1 MKLAE
6 KTYLFRMRSALNKL
20 NPNLNSKLILGSAIL
35 LGASLASVIV
45 TQGQN
50 TAHDPGPRAGTV
62 NAGRPLPGLSQA
74 ERSYFED
81 GQDRFGEIDSVSGT
95 AKGETGSG
103 LGPGY
108 NANSCASCHAQPA
121 TGGSSPSASAFPNI
135 GPNPQILQ
143 ANLDGAANVVPSFI
157 TANGPV
163 REARFKFVVD
173 ANGNLTDSADGG
185 VHDLFTIQGRTDAPG
200 CQLPQPNFQQMLD
213 QNNVV
218 FRIPTPTFG
227 LGLVENISEYA
238 IMNNAAVNAAARQT
252 LGISGHVNRSGN
264 DGTITRF
271 GWKAQNKSLLM
282 FAGEAY
288 NVEQGVSN
296 ELFINERGVAPP
308 DTAPASC
315 IFNQTPEDRTNFA
328 ATKAGRFLHRSN
340 PTTEVLSDLA
350 GFANFMRFLDQPKP
364 ACAGTG
370 CSASIQNGR
379 NLFVNVVQCGL
390 CHTPTLT
397 TTGSG
402 YSRSLNNANAN
413 LFSDLMVHHMGTG
426 LADGVSQGNAG
437 PDEFRS
443 APLWGLG
450 QRVFFLHDG
459 RTSDLLQAILAHA
472 SDGSEANQVIN
483 NFNNL
488 TESQK
493 QDLLNFLRSL

>member
-6 KTYLFRMRSALNKL
+6 RMVPHHIRNSIEKFNTSLR
-20 NPNLNSKLILGSAIL
+20 SKLILGNAIL
-35 LGASLASVIV
+35 LVLSLASVV
-45 TQGQN
+45 ATQGQN
-50 TAHDPGPRAGTV
+50 TAHDPGPRGGTI
-62 NAGRPLPGLSQA
+62 NAGQPLPGLSFA
-74 ERSYFED
+74 ELTYFQD
-81 GQDRFGEIDSVSGT
+81 GQDRFSEVDSVSGT
-95 AKGETGSG
+95 VKGEDGSG
-103 LGPGY
+103 LGPGF
-108 NANSCASCHAQPA
+108 NANSCAACHAQPA
-121 TGGSSPSASAFPNI
+121 EGGSSPSVSAFPNI
-135 GPNPQILQ
+135 GPNPQIAQ
-143 ANLDGAANVVPSFI
+143 ANLDGAANIVPSFV
-157 TANGPV
+157 AVDGPV
-163 REARFKFVVD
+163 CEARFKFAVD
-173 ANGNLTDSADGG
+173 ANGNLTDSPDGG

-200 CQLPQPNFQQMLD
+200 CQLPQPNFQQMQDLG
-213 QNNVV
+213 NVV

-238 IMNNAAVNAAARQT
+238 IMNNAAANAAARQA

-271 GWKAQNKSLLM
+271 GWKGQNKSLLM

-296 ELFINERGVAPP
+296 ELFGNERGVAPP
-308 DTAPASC
+308 ATPPANC

-328 ATKAGRFLHRSN
+328 ATRGGRFRHRSN

-350 GFANFMRFLDQPKP
+350 GFANFMRFLDQPRP
-364 ACAGTG
+364 ACSGKA
-370 CSASIQNGR
+370 CPASIQNGR
-379 NLFVNVVQCGL
+379 NLFVNVVQCAL
-390 CHTPTLT
+390 CHTPTLKT
-397 TTGSG
+397 TASG
-402 YSRSLNNANAN
+402 YSPAMSNANAN
-413 LFSDLMVHHMGTG
+413 LFSDLMVHHMGSG
-426 LADGVSQGNAG
+426 LADGVGQGNAG
-437 PDEFRS
+437 LDEFRS

-483 NFNNL
+483 NFNSL